1 MEFVESQ
8 AASQMRN
15 RDQRLSLAA
24 RAMSIGGVFLG
35 AAAAFHFLAAPH
47 IPEILKKVLD
57 PNGRAFLE
65 PIVTFTFLLNAV
77 LLLPLT
83 FSTFYSAAGIRRR
96 ERWARGISLANAL
109 TVLALPGLLVW
120 SMGLRY
126 FVDAPLFLA
135 GAVSVTVAGLLM
147 TLPLLW
153 AWRDIAT

>member
-1 MEFVESQ
+1 MGHRE
-8 AASQMRN
+8 
-15 RDQRLSLAA
+15 QRLSIAA
-24 RAMSIGGVFLG
+24 GAVTIGGVFLG

-47 IPEILKKVLD
+47 IPEILAKMLD

-83 FSTFYSAAGIRRR
+83 FSTLYSAAALRRR
-96 ERWARGISLANAL
+96 ERWAKKIGLANAL
-109 TVLALPGLLVW
+109 TVLALPCLLAW

-147 TLPLLW
+147 LLPLLW
-153 AWRDIAT
+153 AWRDIAA